1 MNYSLNFK
9 KIILHN
15 GDLPPNEQL
24 IQKLVNKKI
33 NIFAT
38 NIKKENYIN
47 TIPIGIENAHYKM
60 NGDLD
65 YYNIIN
71 IGNLKKIKSKVC
83 LVSFSINNVNRIR
96 YQKVLEE
103 RKIPNDNSMSIKKY
117 RINEKSFLL
126 FLLQGMALIVIEH
139 GSFITKQFSFRKRF
153 YLLII

>member
-9 KIILHN
+9 KIILN
-15 GDLPPNEQL
+15 KVDLPPNEQL

-33 NIFAT
+33 IIFAT

-71 IGNLKKIKSKVC
+71 IGNLKKLSPKFVW
-83 LVSFSINNVNRIR
+83 
-96 YQKVLEE
+96 
-103 RKIPNDNSMSIKKY
+103 
-117 RINEKSFLL
+117 
-126 FLLQGMALIVIEH
+126 
-139 GSFITKQFSFRKRF
+139 
-153 YLLII
+153 